1 MVINVSHMHDETL
14 GISVA
19 WEHKYKVEPKLR
31 NPKKKKKATQGN
43 PNLARK

>member
-1 MVINVSHMHDETL
+1 MVIDISHMHDETL

-31 NPKKKKKATQGN
+31 QKKKKKATQGN